1 MTPYKSTI
9 DQLFNGSRVFKIPF
23 YQRAYVWG
31 EKQWERFLA
40 DMKSVGSQ
48 DKDYFLGAIILKQL
62 VSGAADFG
70 DYKLVIDGQ
79 QRLTTISIFLKV
91 LYLKLGQNKW
101 FERKF
106 IMPDSDESLAIQHSH
121 IDREDYERIMRIS
134 DYTDKIDGTSRIV
147 EAYNYFAQ
155 NLVVEDLNIERMK
168 NNVQVID
175 IVIDEHDDEQQ
186 IFDTINS
193 LGVDLTTAELLKNHI
208 FKESSV
214 PQYEKYWKPIFE
226 KDEECIRFWAANM
239 LKGRTIRKNVDGF
252 LNAYLQIKVHEPGLK
267 ISTAE
272 KEEYAKSSALF
283 YSYKKFITDHFLG
296 HEIDFVKDLTQ
307 YAQIFRDTFT
317 PDITEH
323 SLPSK
328 PGIERINF
336 LIYALDGTTLM
347 PFIMFIM
354 KNVSDEAER
363 NRIFD
368 YIESYILRRVI
379 CRKST
384 NSYSDLFSENLISAN
399 ILTAD
404 ALKDYIGEKD
414 PSNAL
419 AMPNNQELLSG
430 CLNVEHPNYRG
441 LAILYMLESRLRDDS
456 MQTTQLQKFSA
467 YTLEHLMPQRWQTNW
482 PLPEDVKEST
492 RIHLIKTLGNFT
504 IITQSLNSSIGN
516 NKWSIKLMG
525 NGKHKGLLEYANGLV
540 TLDNVLHLSD
550 WNEQTIE
557 GRATWLAYQAS
568 LIWGSKLPDD
578 SNLQEPEF
586 EEGVLVVSEIV
597 EDSEDESVIKRDQ
610 TRYSLDGKNFMG
622 KCQFV
627 PYFVAKYIKKHSKM
641 TFEEIQAKFP
651 DSLMD
656 SGYKFKGLICSKEIY
671 DSWENP
677 YKDRRY
683 GVNREDT
690 LLKSSDGIEFYVNT
704 QWTKNSVENVI
715 QLAKA
720 DGWEI
725 MIKL

>member
-1 MTPYKSTI
+1 VRFSLKCA
-9 DQLFNGSRVFKIPF
+9 GSRIESSSIDE
-23 YQRAYVWG
+23 
-31 EKQWERFLA
+31 EKLEF
-40 DMKSVGSQ
+40 DV
-48 DKDYFLGAIILKQL
+48 
-62 VSGAADFG
+62 V
-70 DYKLVIDGQ
+70 DGQ

-106 IMPDSDESLAIQHSH
+106 IMPDAEESLAIQHSH
-121 IDREDYERIMRIS
+121 IDREDYERIMRLTEYV
-134 DYTDKIDGTSRIV
+134 DHLDGESRII

-155 NLVVEDLNIERMK
+155 NLVVEDLNIERVK

-214 PQYEKYWKPIFE
+214 PQYEQYWKPIFE

-283 YSYKKFITDHFLG
+283 YSYKKFISDHFFG
-296 HEIDFVKDLTQ
+296 REIDFVKDLTQ
-307 YAQIFRDTFT
+307 YAKIFRDTFT
-317 PDITEH
+317 PDIIEH

-328 PGIERINF
+328 VGIERINF
-336 LIYALDGTTLM
+336 IIYALDGTTLM
-347 PFIMFIM
+347 PFIMFVM

-368 YIESYILRRVI
+368 YIEAYILRRVI

-384 NSYSDLFSENLISAN
+384 NSYSDLFSENLIGAN

-430 CLNVEHPNYRG
+430 CLNIEHPNYRG

-482 PLPEDVKEST
+482 PLPEDVKETT

-516 NKWSIKLMG
+516 NKWSVKLAG
-525 NGKHKGLLEYANGLV
+525 NGKHKGLLDYAKGLV
-540 TLDNVLHLSD
+540 TLEYALNLPN

-557 GRATWLAYQAS
+557 GRSTWLAYQAS
-568 LIWGSKLPDD
+568 LIWDSGLP
-578 SNLQEPEF
+578 SELQIEQPEF
-586 EEGVLVVSEIV
+586 EEGVLLSSEI
-597 EDSEDESVIKRDQ
+597 EDDDTIQRDQ
-610 TRYSLDGKNFMG
+610 TRYSLDGMHFMG
-622 KCQFV
+622 KS
-627 PYFVAKYIKKHSKM
+627 YFVHEFIQNYIKKHSKI
-641 TFEEIQAKFP
+641 TFEELKCIFP
-651 DSLMD
+651 DSLLE
-656 SGYKFKGLICSKEIY
+656 SRHKVRGLLYKKVDY
-671 DSWENP
+671 DNWTRP
-677 YKDRRY
+677 DKAQRY
-683 GVNREDT
+683 GANRDNAILRT
-690 LLKSSDGIEFYVNT
+690 IDGIEFYVNT
-704 QWTKNSVENVI
+704 QWTKASVENII
-715 QLAKA
+715 QIAKA